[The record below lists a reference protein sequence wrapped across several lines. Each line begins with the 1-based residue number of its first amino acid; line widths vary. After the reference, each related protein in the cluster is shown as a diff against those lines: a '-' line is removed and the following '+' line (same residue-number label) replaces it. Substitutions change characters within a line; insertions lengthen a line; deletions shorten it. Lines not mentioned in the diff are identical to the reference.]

1 MNLKKILYENYGIVI
16 KKSEEMFC
24 NHIVKNKS
32 HQKLAESLEE
42 FSSTTEIQ
50 YFNHRHFNN
59 IANCLVKEEISHR
72 DQESGYKPGD
82 SQNIT
87 ASDILYHEYDVN
99 EEGLDTNEFS
109 EESDPD
115 AQHVF
120 SVNHLSKKIGSHKK

>member
-1 MNLKKILYENYGIVI
+1 MNLKKVLYENYGIVI
-16 KKSEEMFC
+16 KKSEEMFW
-24 NHIVKNKS
+24 NHIVRNKS
-32 HQKLAESLEE
+32 HQKLSEALEE
-42 FSSTTEIQ
+42 FSSTTELQ

-59 IANCLVKEEISHR
+59 IASYLVKEEISHR
-72 DQESGYKPGD
+72 DQESGYKPSD

-87 ASDILYHEYDVN
+87 ASDILYHEYEVN
-99 EEGLDTNEFS
+99 EEALDTDALP